1 MRYRKR
7 FCLFKAK
14 TYICDM
20 VEKKTNKQIMFGE
33 LGKYCIDISK
43 LVFGGVI
50 LAGIMK
56 LDINRILLFGLGTI
70 IVLLTVIAGLI
81 CMLLANSNKNK

>member
-1 MRYRKR
+1 M
-7 FCLFKAK
+7 LS
-14 TYICDM
+14 
-20 VEKKTNKQIMFGE
+20 E

-56 LDINRILLFGLGTI
+56 LEINRTLLFGLGAI
-70 IVLLTVIAGLI
+70 IVLIMLITGLG
-81 CMLLANSNKNK
+81 CTLLSNTKKEYGFRI

>member
-1 MRYRKR
+1 MEEERK
-7 FCLFKAK
+7 
-14 TYICDM
+14 IN
-20 VEKKTNKQIMFGE
+20 KKLVLNE

-56 LDINRILLFGLGTI
+56 LEINRTLLFGLGAI
-70 IVLLTVIAGLI
+70 IVLIMLVTGLG
-81 CMLLANSNKNK
+81 CTLLSNMQKE

>member
-1 MRYRKR
+1 MEEER
-7 FCLFKAK
+7 
-14 TYICDM
+14 
-20 VEKKTNKQIMFGE
+20 KTNRRLMLSE

-56 LDINRILLFGLGTI
+56 LEINRTLLFGLGAI
-70 IVLLTVIAGLI
+70 IVLIMLITGLG
-81 CMLLANSNKNK
+81 CTLLSNTKKE

>member
-1 MRYRKR
+1 M
-7 FCLFKAK
+7 LS
-14 TYICDM
+14 
-20 VEKKTNKQIMFGE
+20 E

-56 LDINRILLFGLGTI
+56 LEINRTLLFGLGAI
-70 IVLLTVIAGLI
+70 IVLIMLITGLG
-81 CMLLANSNKNK
+81 CTLLSNTKKE

>member
-1 MRYRKR
+1 
-7 FCLFKAK
+7 
-14 TYICDM
+14 
-20 VEKKTNKQIMFGE
+20 MFGE

-81 CMLLANSNKNK
+81 CVLLANSNKNK

>member
-1 MRYRKR
+1 MKN
-7 FCLFKAK
+7 KG
-14 TYICDM
+14 YICNM
-20 VEKKTNKQIMFGE
+20 EEERKTNRRLMLSE

-56 LDINRILLFGLGTI
+56 LEINRTLLFGLGAI
-70 IVLLTVIAGLI
+70 IVLIMLITGLG
-81 CMLLANSNKNK
+81 CTLLSNTKKE

>member
-1 MRYRKR
+1 M
-7 FCLFKAK
+7 LS
-14 TYICDM
+14 
-20 VEKKTNKQIMFGE
+20 E

-56 LDINRILLFGLGTI
+56 LEINCTLLFGLGAI
-70 IVLLTVIAGLI
+70 IVLIMLITGLG
-81 CMLLANSNKNK
+81 CTLLSNTKKE